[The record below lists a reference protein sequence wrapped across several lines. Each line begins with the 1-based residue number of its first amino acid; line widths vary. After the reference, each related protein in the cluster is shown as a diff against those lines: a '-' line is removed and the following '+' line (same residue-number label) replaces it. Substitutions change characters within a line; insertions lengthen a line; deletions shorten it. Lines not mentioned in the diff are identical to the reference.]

1 MDFTKEME
9 TARRIVEDYL
19 GRFFAGE
26 GLEEAMRYSLLRGM
40 PSRRRRSRRRFPPKD
55 LGGTAESCAR

>member
-26 GLEEAMRYSLLRGM
+26 KKRRGMESSLLTN
-40 PSRRRRSRRRFPPKD
+40 
-55 LGGTAESCAR
+55 GGYGV